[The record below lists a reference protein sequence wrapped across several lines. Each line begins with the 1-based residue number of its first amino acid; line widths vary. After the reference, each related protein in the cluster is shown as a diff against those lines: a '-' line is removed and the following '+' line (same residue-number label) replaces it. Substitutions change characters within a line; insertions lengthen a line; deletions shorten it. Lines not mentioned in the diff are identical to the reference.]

1 MPTCLAA
8 AMMPTFNSSLDAG
21 DNEDSLSINVD
32 QVDSQS
38 SLRDLYFILDFASDH
53 RQENNERLPLCSDL
67 SSQEPEAHS
76 TDIDYGYDN
85 SMTYHSYS
93 DRYFDQIVSA
103 TEAQV
108 NDNENDS
115 DFRNVGQ
122 REIN

>member
-8 AMMPTFNSSLDAG
+8 AMMPTFNSSLGAG

-32 QVDSQS
+32 LVDSQS
-38 SLRDLYFILDFASDH
+38 SLRDLISDFASDH
-53 RQENNERLPLCSDL
+53 RQENNERLPLDSDL

-85 SMTYHSYS
+85 SLTDHSYS